1 MDHITLLRSNPH
13 ASMNGWKKA
22 IYKEKRIIFL
32 AFLCC
37 WFHRLRKKN
46 SFSNEVCLCVCS
58 KEIFLLECAGT
69 IGHVAHGK
77 STVVKAISGVQVI
90 LMLMPSIHHM
100 LYLCS
105 FYMYCNKFIFDPVSR
120 DISCYAQ
127 FC

>member
-37 WFHRLRKKN
+37 WFHRLRKKKTPSVMKYVYVYVLRRY
-46 SFSNEVCLCVCS
+46 SF
-58 KEIFLLECAGT
+58 LECAGT

-105 FYMYCNKFIFDPVSR
+105 FYKYCTNSSYAVSLFLL
-120 DISCYAQ
+120 Q
-127 FC
+127 VL